1 MAPPPRLDVDGPL
14 ALAESSS
21 SSEKLRAH
29 QRPAR
34 PSLGLVVPAG
44 LVGLLVLVPIGATVA
59 EGVSVGWG
67 RATALLSRP
76 LVGTLLVH
84 TVSLVA
90 AVTAAC
96 AVVGTGAAWCVERTD
111 LPGRR
116 WWAPALAVPLAVP
129 AFVSSYAWLSLSP
142 GFEGFGGAVLVV
154 GLSYY
159 PLVYLPVAAALRGM
173 DPALEDA
180 ARALGHG
187 PWRTFARV
195 VLPQLRPALLGG
207 MLLVSLNVLAEFG
220 AFALLRFSTFTT
232 EIYAEYQASF
242 SAAGA
247 SLLSLVLLVCC
258 LVLLWAESAARGPA
272 RYARVGPGAR
282 RLASPYGLGRARWP
296 ALGGLGLLLGAG
308 VGVPLATLAFWLTQT
323 SSEATTATGP
333 SLSSLLGAAGTSVG
347 LGLAGAAL
355 TTILA
360 FPVARL
366 ASRHRGVVASLVE
379 RSTYLAEALPGIV
392 IALAL
397 SFVAVRVIRP
407 LYESAALLVIAYA
420 ILFLPLAMVAVRASL
435 SQVPPSLEEAARSLG
450 QGRAATLRRVV
461 VPLAGPGLGAG
472 GALVFVSVVTELTTT
487 LLLAPI
493 GTRTLATEVWA
504 DTSTLAFAA
513 AAPYATVLV
522 GLSLVATWVLSRRFG
537 AFRGGGAGA

>member
-1 MAPPPRLDVDGPL
+1 MIPGRELDASGPRAPAQPGLVAP
-14 ALAESSS
+14 ET
-21 SSEKLRAH
+21 RAH
-29 QRPAR
+29 HRRPG
-34 PSLGLVVPAG
+34 PSLGLLVPAG
-44 LVGLLVLVPIGATVA
+44 LVALLVLVPIAATVA
-59 EGVSVGWG
+59 QGVSLGWG
-67 RATALLSRP
+67 RATALLARP
-76 LVGTLLVH
+76 LVGTLLAH
-84 TVSLVA
+84 TVSLVVV
-90 AVTAAC
+90 VTAAC

-116 WWAPALAVPLAVP
+116 WWAPGLAVPLAVP
-129 AFVSSYAWLSLSP
+129 AFVSSYAWVSLSP

-154 GLSYY
+154 GLAYY

-180 ARALGHG
+180 ARALGLG
-187 PWRTFARV
+187 PLRTFARV
-195 VLPQLRPALLGG
+195 VVPQLRPALLGG
-207 MLLVSLNVLAEFG
+207 MLLVTLNVLAEFG

-258 LVLLWAESAARGPA
+258 LLALWGESAARGPA

-282 RLASPYGLGRARWP
+282 RAVTPYRLGRARWP
-296 ALGGLGLLLGAG
+296 AWGGLGLLIGAG
-308 VGVPLATLAFWLTQT
+308 VGVPLATLAFWLTQ
-323 SSEATTATGP
+323 SSSAAVAVAGS
-333 SLSSLLGAAGTSVG
+333 SLASLLGATGTSAG
-347 LGLAGAAL
+347 LALAGAAL
-355 TTILA
+355 TTVLA

-366 ASRHRGVVASLVE
+366 ASRHRGALVSLVE

-397 SFVAVRVIRP
+397 SLVAVRVVRP
-407 LYESAALLVIAYA
+407 LYQSAALLVIAYA
-420 ILFLPLAMVAVRASL
+420 ILFLPLALVAVRASL
-435 SQVPPSLEEAARSLG
+435 SQVPAALEESARSLG
-450 QGRAATLRRVV
+450 QGRLATLRRVV
-461 VPLAGPGLGAG
+461 LPLAGPGLGAG

-493 GTRTLATEVWA
+493 GTKTLATRVWA

-513 AAPYATVLV
+513 AAPYAAVLV
-522 GLSLVATWVLSRRFG
+522 GLSLVATWVLGRR
-537 AFRGGGAGA
+537 